1 MTLAAFHR
9 QCLIHPLTPSF
20 FSTVGVKRD
29 VVFLVDGSRYAAQ
42 EFYLIRDLIER
53 IVNNLDVGFDTTR
66 ISVVQFSEHPHVEF
80 LLNAHSTKDEVQGA
94 VRRLRPRGGQQ
105 VNVGEALEFVA
116 KTIFTRP
123 SGSRIE
129 EGVPQ
134 FLVILSSR
142 KSDDDLEFP
151 SVQVKQVGV
160 APMVIAKNMDPEEMV
175 QISLSPDYVFQVSS
189 FQELPSLEQKLL
201 APIETL
207 TADQIRQLLGDVT
220 TIPGKM
226 LSLPAASVAIQV
238 NITQQGKLIS
248 VPSFLSYKWR
258 QHTYCFWT
266 PLLNMQKFFL
276 ST

>member
-1 MTLAAFHR
+1 
-9 QCLIHPLTPSF
+9 
-20 FSTVGVKRD
+20 
-29 VVFLVDGSRYAAQ
+29 
-42 EFYLIRDLIER
+42 
-53 IVNNLDVGFDTTR
+53 
-66 ISVVQFSEHPHVEF
+66 
-80 LLNAHSTKDEVQGA
+80 
-94 VRRLRPRGGQQ
+94 
-105 VNVGEALEFVA
+105 
-116 KTIFTRP
+116 
-123 SGSRIE
+123 
-129 EGVPQ
+129 
-134 FLVILSSR
+134 
-142 KSDDDLEFP
+142 
-151 SVQVKQVGV
+151 
-160 APMVIAKNMDPEEMV
+160 MVIAKNMDPEEMV